1 MSSAHVYLRL
11 PKGESIESIPE
22 SVLEECLQIV
32 KHNSIQGSKTANVNI
47 VYTPWSNLKKT
58 GDMDVGQVGFHRQKD
73 VKLVKAIK
81 KDAEVLN
88 AINKTKREEFPD
100 LAAEKDSRNLEQ
112 INDNKATIIERR
124 KKEKHE
130 KEEHIRQKE
139 LREYAAL
146 MKPSKMKSNQESNED
161 LEEDFM

>member
-1 MSSAHVYLRL
+1 
-11 PKGESIESIPE
+11 
-22 SVLEECLQIV
+22 
-32 KHNSIQGSKTANVNI
+32 
-47 VYTPWSNLKKT
+47 
-58 GDMDVGQVGFHRQKD
+58 MDVGQVGFHRQKD